1 MIERK
6 SESLIEYYAL
16 VELLRNEG
24 RGEDPNVLLD
34 DEVRRILED
43 WKEQQYAKIPV
54 ELIVGEGNLFFEAG
68 YPGVAIDQLYD
79 ALHLAE
85 SEDKP
90 ELEEKIKARML
101 EINPELTFPPKQ

>member
-6 SESLIEYYAL
+6 FESLIEHYAL

-24 RGEDPNVLLD
+24 RGEDPNILLD
-34 DEVRRILED
+34 EEARDILEK
-43 WKEQQYAKIPV
+43 WKEQQYGRNPT
-54 ELIVGEGNLFFEAG
+54 ELIIEEGNLFFEAG

-85 SEDKP
+85 LEDKP
-90 ELEEKIKARML
+90 EFEEKIKARMF